1 MSIINATNE
10 AESPALNKGAVSV
23 LLESCIAEIKELG
36 YSVLIRERNGYNV
49 IMWST
54 KKHWAS
60 ATYKESS
67 EDDIKRVSQRLKD
80 TIYSA
85 SLSNECLCDLG
96 MLGYQFKTHKS

>member
-23 LLESCIAEIKELG
+23 LESCIDEIKELG

-80 TIYSA
+80 TIYTA
-85 SLSNECLCDLG
+85 SLSNER
-96 MLGYQFKTHKS
+96 